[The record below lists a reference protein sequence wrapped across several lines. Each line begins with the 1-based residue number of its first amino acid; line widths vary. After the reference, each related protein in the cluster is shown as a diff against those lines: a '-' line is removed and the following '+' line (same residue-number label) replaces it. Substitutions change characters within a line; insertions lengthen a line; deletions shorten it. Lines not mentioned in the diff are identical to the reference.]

1 MFKKDFFILPKKNA
15 LSYYLLIFF
24 PVFLILGNF
33 FINFFYLVFTFLAI
47 SNFKK
52 SQKFYKSYVFYLLI
66 FFLTYLLIH
75 LFFSINLANS
85 FPRVIKFILII
96 FFIKEFQNLIQNK
109 DFSFEKVLFYWTLV
123 FFIIS
128 FDIVFEFII
137 GFNIL
142 GFYTLM
148 PGRIA
153 SFFGDELVVGGF
165 YHFISLLVLAFFIN
179 RKFSNSII
187 LILSI
192 SIILISFAIG
202 ERANFIK
209 LFLSLSLFLFFIIKT
224 SFFKKVGISLI
235 ILILLSIVVLTNEN
249 IKYRYYNQIKVIYSS
264 DGLNKFFKESQYG
277 AHQNVAYRIFK
288 NNLFFGVGLKNF
300 REESKKG
307 IYKNDKFK
315 QTDVRQATHPHQLH
329 LELLSE
335 TGLLGYL
342 AFFVLILY
350 SIYYSINNYLMNKNI
365 YQLASIL
372 FVFSNLIPL
381 IPSGSIFSTFNGGI
395 FWFNFALM
403 LSFNKYSK
411 S

>member
-47 SNFKK
+47 SNFKE

-123 FFIIS
+123 FFILS

-235 ILILLSIVVLTNEN
+235 ILILLSTVVLTNEN

>member
-47 SNFKK
+47 SNFKE

>member
-1 MFKKDFFILPKKNA
+1 MFTRNFIPPKENVLP
-15 LSYYLLIFF
+15 YYLLIFF
-24 PVFLILGNF
+24 PIFLILGNL
-33 FINFFYLVFTFLAI
+33 FINFFYIIFTFLAI
-47 SNFKK
+47 FSSKG

-66 FFLTYLLIH
+66 FFLIYLTIN
-75 LFFSINLANS
+75 LFFSINFNNS
-85 FPRVIKFILII
+85 FPRLIKFILII

-109 DFSFEKVLFYWTLV
+109 NLPFEKILSYWTLV
-123 FFIIS
+123 FFIVS
-128 FDIVFEFII
+128 FDIIFELLI

-165 YHFISLLVLAFFIN
+165 YHFISLLVLAFFTN
-179 RKFSNSII
+179 QKFSNSII
-187 LILSI
+187 LVLAI

-209 LFLSLSLFLFFIIKT
+209 LSLSVFLFLIFILKT
-224 SFFKKVGISLI
+224 SFLKKVGISSI
-235 ILILLSIVVLTNEN
+235 ILVLLSVIALTNDN
-249 IKYRYYNQIKVIYSS
+249 IKYRYYDQIKVIYSS
-264 DGLNKFFKESQYG
+264 DGLTKYFKESQYG
-277 AHQNVAYRIFK
+277 AHQNAAYKIFK

-300 REESKKG
+300 REESKRE
-307 IYKNDKFK
+307 IYKNDEFK
-315 QTDVRQATHPHQLH
+315 KTDARQATHPHQIH

-335 TGLLGYL
+335 IGLLGYL

-350 SIYYSINNYLMNKNI
+350 SIYYSMKNYLINKDI
-365 YQLASIL
+365 YQFASIL
-372 FVFSNLIPL
+372 FIISNLIPL

>member
-24 PVFLILGNF
+24 PIFLILGNF

-47 SNFKK
+47 SNFKE

-66 FFLTYLLIH
+66 FFLIYLLIN
-75 LFFSINLANS
+75 LFFSINLTNS
-85 FPRVIKFILII
+85 FPRIIKFILII

-109 DFSFEKVLFYWTLV
+109 DLSFEKILIYWTLV
-123 FFIIS
+123 FFIVS

-187 LILSI
+187 LILTI

-235 ILILLSIVVLTNEN
+235 ILILLSIVVSTNEN

-288 NNLFFGVGLKNF
+288 NNLLFGVGLKNF

-307 IYKNDKFK
+307 IYENDKFK
-315 QTDVRQATHPHQLH
+315 QTDVRQATHPHQIH

-342 AFFVLILY
+342 AFFALILY
-350 SIYYSINNYLMNKNI
+350 SIYYSTNNYLMNKNI

-381 IPSGSIFSTFNGGI
+381 IPSGSIFSTFYGGI

>member
-1 MFKKDFFILPKKNA
+1 MFTRNFIPPKENVLP
-15 LSYYLLIFF
+15 YYLLIFF
-24 PVFLILGNF
+24 PIFLILGNL
-33 FINFFYLVFTFLAI
+33 FINFFYIIFTFLAI
-47 SNFKK
+47 FSFKE

-66 FFLTYLLIH
+66 FFLIYLTIN
-75 LFFSINLANS
+75 LFFSINFNNS
-85 FPRVIKFILII
+85 FPRLIKFILII

-109 DFSFEKVLFYWTLV
+109 NLPFEKILSYWTLV
-123 FFIIS
+123 FFIVS
-128 FDIVFEFII
+128 FDIIFELLI

-165 YHFISLLVLAFFIN
+165 YHFISLLILAFFTN
-179 RKFSNSII
+179 QKFSNSII
-187 LILSI
+187 LVLAI

-209 LFLSLSLFLFFIIKT
+209 LSLSVFLFLIFILKT
-224 SFFKKVGISLI
+224 SFFKKVGISSI
-235 ILILLSIVVLTNEN
+235 ILVLLSVIAFTNDN
-249 IKYRYYNQIKVIYSS
+249 IKYRYYEQIKVIYSS
-264 DGLNKFFKESQYG
+264 DGLTKYFKESQYG
-277 AHQNVAYRIFK
+277 AHQNAAYKIFK

-300 REESKKG
+300 REESKKE
-307 IYKNDKFK
+307 IYKNDEFK
-315 QTDVRQATHPHQLH
+315 KTDARQATHPHQIH

-335 TGLLGYL
+335 IGLLGYL

-350 SIYYSINNYLMNKNI
+350 SIYYSMKNYLINKNI
-365 YQLASIL
+365 YQFASIL
-372 FVFSNLIPL
+372 FIISNLIPL

>member
-1 MFKKDFFILPKKNA
+1 MFTRNFIPPKENVLP
-15 LSYYLLIFF
+15 YYLLIFF
-24 PVFLILGNF
+24 PIFLILGNL
-33 FINFFYLVFTFLAI
+33 FINFFYIIFTFLAI
-47 SNFKK
+47 FSFKG

-66 FFLTYLLIH
+66 FFLIYLTIN
-75 LFFSINLANS
+75 LFFSINFNNS
-85 FPRVIKFILII
+85 FPRLIKFILII

-109 DFSFEKVLFYWTLV
+109 NLPFEKILSYWTLV
-123 FFIIS
+123 FFIVS
-128 FDIVFEFII
+128 FDIIFELLI

-179 RKFSNSII
+179 QKFSNSII
-187 LILSI
+187 LILAI

-209 LFLSLSLFLFFIIKT
+209 LSLSVFLFLIFILKT
-224 SFFKKVGISLI
+224 SFLKKVGISSI
-235 ILILLSIVVLTNEN
+235 ILVLLSVIALTNDN
-249 IKYRYYNQIKVIYSS
+249 IKYRYYDQIKVIYSS
-264 DGLNKFFKESQYG
+264 DGLIKYFKESQYG
-277 AHQNVAYRIFK
+277 AHQNAAYKIFK

-300 REESKKG
+300 REESKRE
-307 IYKNDKFK
+307 IYKNDEFK
-315 QTDVRQATHPHQLH
+315 KTDARQATHPHQIH

-335 TGLLGYL
+335 IGLLGYL

-350 SIYYSINNYLMNKNI
+350 SIYYSMKNYLINKNI
-365 YQLASIL
+365 YQFASIL
-372 FVFSNLIPL
+372 FIISNLIPL

-411 S
+411 YF

>member
-1 MFKKDFFILPKKNA
+1 MFTRNFIPPKENVLP
-15 LSYYLLIFF
+15 YYLLIFF
-24 PVFLILGNF
+24 PIFLILGNL
-33 FINFFYLVFTFLAI
+33 FINFFYIIFTILAI
-47 SNFKK
+47 FSFKE

-66 FFLTYLLIH
+66 FFLIYLTIN
-75 LFFSINLANS
+75 LFFSINFNNS
-85 FPRVIKFILII
+85 FPRLIKFILII

-109 DFSFEKVLFYWTLV
+109 NLPFEKILSYWTLV
-123 FFIIS
+123 FFIVS
-128 FDIVFEFII
+128 FDIIFELLI

-165 YHFISLLVLAFFIN
+165 YHFISLLILAFFTN
-179 RKFSNSII
+179 QKFSNSII
-187 LILSI
+187 LVLAI

-209 LFLSLSLFLFFIIKT
+209 LSLSVFLFLIFILKT
-224 SFFKKVGISLI
+224 SFLKKVGISSI
-235 ILILLSIVVLTNEN
+235 ILVLLSVIALTNDN
-249 IKYRYYNQIKVIYSS
+249 IKYRYYDQIKVIYSS
-264 DGLNKFFKESQYG
+264 DGLTKYFKESQYG
-277 AHQNVAYRIFK
+277 AHQNAAYKIFK

-300 REESKKG
+300 REESKKE
-307 IYKNDKFK
+307 IYKNDEFK
-315 QTDVRQATHPHQLH
+315 KTDARQATHPHQIH

-335 TGLLGYL
+335 IGLLGYL

-350 SIYYSINNYLMNKNI
+350 SIYYSMRNYLINKNI
-365 YQLASIL
+365 YQFASIL
-372 FVFSNLIPL
+372 FIISNLIPL

>member
-1 MFKKDFFILPKKNA
+1 MFTRNFIPPKENVLP
-15 LSYYLLIFF
+15 YYLLIFF
-24 PVFLILGNF
+24 PIFLILGNL
-33 FINFFYLVFTFLAI
+33 FINFFYIIFTFLAI
-47 SNFKK
+47 FSFKE

-66 FFLTYLLIH
+66 FFLIYLTIN
-75 LFFSINLANS
+75 LFFSINFNNS
-85 FPRVIKFILII
+85 FPRLIKFILII

-109 DFSFEKVLFYWTLV
+109 NLPFEKILSYWTLV
-123 FFIIS
+123 FFIVS
-128 FDIVFEFII
+128 FDIIFELLI

-179 RKFSNSII
+179 QKFSNSII
-187 LILSI
+187 LILAI

-209 LFLSLSLFLFFIIKT
+209 LSLSVFLFLIFILKT
-224 SFFKKVGISLI
+224 SFLKKVGISSI
-235 ILILLSIVVLTNEN
+235 ILVLLSVIALTNDN
-249 IKYRYYNQIKVIYSS
+249 IKYRYYDQIKVIYSS
-264 DGLNKFFKESQYG
+264 DGLIKYFKESQYG
-277 AHQNVAYRIFK
+277 AHQNAAYKIFK

-300 REESKKG
+300 REESKRE
-307 IYKNDKFK
+307 IYKNDEFK
-315 QTDVRQATHPHQLH
+315 KTDARQATHPHQIH

-335 TGLLGYL
+335 IGLLGYL

-350 SIYYSINNYLMNKNI
+350 SIYYSMKNYLINKNI
-365 YQLASIL
+365 YQFASIL
-372 FVFSNLIPL
+372 FIISNLIPL

>member
-24 PVFLILGNF
+24 PIFLILGNF

-47 SNFKK
+47 SNFKE

-66 FFLTYLLIH
+66 FFLIYLLIN
-75 LFFSINLANS
+75 LFFSINLTNS
-85 FPRVIKFILII
+85 FPRIIKFILII

-109 DFSFEKVLFYWTLV
+109 DLSFEKILIYWTLV
-123 FFIIS
+123 FFIVS

-235 ILILLSIVVLTNEN
+235 ILILLSIVVSTNEN

-288 NNLFFGVGLKNF
+288 NNLLFGVGLKNF

-307 IYKNDKFK
+307 IYENDKFK
-315 QTDVRQATHPHQLH
+315 QTDVRQATHPHQIH

-342 AFFVLILY
+342 AFFALILY

-381 IPSGSIFSTFNGGI
+381 IPSGSIFSTFYGGI

>member
-1 MFKKDFFILPKKNA
+1 MFKKDFFIPPKENT

-24 PVFLILGNF
+24 PIFLILGNF

-47 SNFKK
+47 SNFKE

-66 FFLTYLLIH
+66 FFLIYLLIN
-75 LFFSINLANS
+75 LFFSINLTNS
-85 FPRVIKFILII
+85 FPRIIKFILII

-109 DFSFEKVLFYWTLV
+109 DLSFEKILFYWTLV
-123 FFIIS
+123 FFIVS

-307 IYKNDKFK
+307 IYKNDKYK
-315 QTDVRQATHPHQLH
+315 QTDVRQATHPHQIH

-381 IPSGSIFSTFNGGI
+381 IPSGSIFSTFYGGI

>member
-1 MFKKDFFILPKKNA
+1 MFTRNFIPPKENVLP
-15 LSYYLLIFF
+15 YYLLIFF
-24 PVFLILGNF
+24 PIFLILGNL
-33 FINFFYLVFTFLAI
+33 FINFFYIIFTFLAI
-47 SNFKK
+47 FSFKG

-66 FFLTYLLIH
+66 FFLIYLTIN
-75 LFFSINLANS
+75 LFFSINFNNS
-85 FPRVIKFILII
+85 FPRLIKFILII

-109 DFSFEKVLFYWTLV
+109 NLPFEKILSYWSLV
-123 FFIIS
+123 FFIVS
-128 FDIVFEFII
+128 FDIIFELLI

-179 RKFSNSII
+179 QKFSNSII
-187 LILSI
+187 LILAI

-209 LFLSLSLFLFFIIKT
+209 LSLSIFLFLIFILKT
-224 SFFKKVGISLI
+224 SFLKKVGISSI
-235 ILILLSIVVLTNEN
+235 ILVLLSVIALTNDN
-249 IKYRYYNQIKVIYSS
+249 IKYRYYDQIKVIYSS
-264 DGLNKFFKESQYG
+264 DGLIKYFKESQYG
-277 AHQNVAYRIFK
+277 AHQNAAYKIFK

-300 REESKKG
+300 REESKRE
-307 IYKNDKFK
+307 IYKNDEFK
-315 QTDVRQATHPHQLH
+315 KTDARQATHPHQIH

-335 TGLLGYL
+335 IGLLGYL

-350 SIYYSINNYLMNKNI
+350 SIYYSMKNYLINKNI
-365 YQLASIL
+365 YQFASIL
-372 FVFSNLIPL
+372 FIISNLIPL

>member
-24 PVFLILGNF
+24 PIFLILGNF

-47 SNFKK
+47 SNFKE

-85 FPRVIKFILII
+85 FPRIIKFILII

>member
-1 MFKKDFFILPKKNA
+1 MFTRNFIPPKENVLP
-15 LSYYLLIFF
+15 YYLLIFF
-24 PVFLILGNF
+24 PIFLILGNL
-33 FINFFYLVFTFLAI
+33 FINFFYIIFTFLAI
-47 SNFKK
+47 FSFKE

-66 FFLTYLLIH
+66 FFLIYLTIN
-75 LFFSINLANS
+75 LFFSINFNNS
-85 FPRVIKFILII
+85 FPRLIKFILII

-109 DFSFEKVLFYWTLV
+109 NLPFEKILSYWTLV
-123 FFIIS
+123 FFIVS
-128 FDIVFEFII
+128 FDIIFELLI

-179 RKFSNSII
+179 QKFSNSII
-187 LILSI
+187 LILAI

-209 LFLSLSLFLFFIIKT
+209 LSLSVFLFLIFILKT
-224 SFFKKVGISLI
+224 SFLKKVGISSI
-235 ILILLSIVVLTNEN
+235 ILVLLSVIALTNDN
-249 IKYRYYNQIKVIYSS
+249 IKYRYYDQIKVIYSS
-264 DGLNKFFKESQYG
+264 DGLTKYFKESQYG
-277 AHQNVAYRIFK
+277 AHQNAAYKIFK

-300 REESKKG
+300 REESKRE
-307 IYKNDKFK
+307 IYKNDEFK
-315 QTDVRQATHPHQLH
+315 KTDARQATHPHQIH

-335 TGLLGYL
+335 IGLLGYL

-350 SIYYSINNYLMNKNI
+350 SIYYSMKNYLINKNI
-365 YQLASIL
+365 YQFASIL
-372 FVFSNLIPL
+372 FIISNLIPL

>member
-1 MFKKDFFILPKKNA
+1 MFKKNFFILPKKDA

-24 PVFLILGNF
+24 PIFLILGNF

-47 SNFKK
+47 SNFKE

-66 FFLTYLLIH
+66 FFLIYLLIN
-75 LFFSINLANS
+75 LFFSINLTNS
-85 FPRVIKFILII
+85 FPRIIKFILII

-109 DFSFEKVLFYWTLV
+109 DLSFEKILIYWTLV
-123 FFIIS
+123 FFIVS

-187 LILSI
+187 LILTI

-235 ILILLSIVVLTNEN
+235 ILILLSIVVSTNEN

-288 NNLFFGVGLKNF
+288 NNLLFGVGLKNF

-307 IYKNDKFK
+307 IYENDKFK
-315 QTDVRQATHPHQLH
+315 QTDVRQATHPHQIH

-342 AFFVLILY
+342 AFFALILY
-350 SIYYSINNYLMNKNI
+350 SIYYSTNNYLMNKNI

-381 IPSGSIFSTFNGGI
+381 IPSGSIFSTFYGGI

>member
-1 MFKKDFFILPKKNA
+1 MFTRNFIPPKENVLP
-15 LSYYLLIFF
+15 YYLLIFF
-24 PVFLILGNF
+24 PIFLILGNL
-33 FINFFYLVFTFLAI
+33 FINFFYIIFTFLAI
-47 SNFKK
+47 FSSKG

-66 FFLTYLLIH
+66 FFLIYLTIN
-75 LFFSINLANS
+75 LFFSINFNNS
-85 FPRVIKFILII
+85 FPRLIKFILII

-109 DFSFEKVLFYWTLV
+109 NLPFEKILSYWTLV
-123 FFIIS
+123 FFIVS
-128 FDIVFEFII
+128 FDIIFELLI

-179 RKFSNSII
+179 QKFSNSII
-187 LILSI
+187 LILAI

-209 LFLSLSLFLFFIIKT
+209 LSLSVFLFLIFILKT
-224 SFFKKVGISLI
+224 SFFKKVGISSI
-235 ILILLSIVVLTNEN
+235 ILVLLSVIALTNDN
-249 IKYRYYNQIKVIYSS
+249 IKYRYYDQIKVIYSS
-264 DGLNKFFKESQYG
+264 DGLTKYFKESQYG
-277 AHQNVAYRIFK
+277 AHQNAAYKIFK

-300 REESKKG
+300 REESKRE
-307 IYKNDKFK
+307 IYKNDEFK
-315 QTDVRQATHPHQLH
+315 KTDARQATHPHQIH

-335 TGLLGYL
+335 IGLLGYL

-350 SIYYSINNYLMNKNI
+350 SIYYSMKNYLINKNI
-365 YQLASIL
+365 YQFASIL
-372 FVFSNLIPL
+372 FIISNLIPL